1 MSENGVRFR
10 DIRGLLEARSV
21 AVVGASDR
29 EGNVGGTAIGH
40 LLKFGYTGE
49 IWPVHPSAETVAG
62 LPAYRSVADL
72 PGAADLAI
80 LAVPAARA
88 VDLVAEC
95 GAAGIRNGVVWAGGF
110 AESGP
115 EGRALQD
122 RLVEAC
128 AAVDFNLC
136 GPNCLGLIN
145 TGTKLTATYSSGLFD
160 FETMLTGTVSMVSQS
175 GGITAAS
182 MALAA
187 RAGWGFRH
195 VVSVGNEAV
204 VSAADFIHHY
214 ANDDGVRVI
223 AAYLEGVQDGA
234 KLVAALR
241 EAHAA
246 AKPVVILKGGR
257 SKESAEAAKSHTAV
271 LAGVD
276 KVFSAVMRDCGV
288 TLVGSLE
295 ELLDTASL
303 FSSLRPEQLGAGGR
317 IAITTTGGGGG
328 VLATDQCVSR
338 GLAVPRLSEATVGAA
353 AAKLTPLAAVGNPT
367 DLTPESFY
375 QAKWRSQLPEALGAI
390 AADEGVDGV
399 LFLAQAMRHR
409 AAEVV
414 AAVEALRGAT
424 DKPVCVSW
432 PLAPDEAL
440 RSLAELGIYA
450 FPEHDRAAR
459 ALGHLGRYS
468 PAAGAASADVAE
480 VPAAVGP
487 VVAGWVVSEPA
498 VVAEHRARPLL
509 AAAGLPVVEGIHAHS
524 VDEAAEFGFPLV
536 LKGVTDEVTHRYA
549 AGLVKLGVSGR
560 EELNTAWKSIT
571 TRAEADGVSL
581 DGMLVQRMADGD
593 TEFLVSAFTDDQFGV
608 MVSVGVGGVLAE
620 ALDDVVLMRAPV
632 SAVSAAEHIRGLK
645 VFERAPKLT
654 AGVDLPALGAFAAN
668 LAALA
673 SALPWRKFTL
683 EINPV
688 KADGSGVV
696 ALDALLIVE
705 AV

>member
-1 MSENGVRFR
+1 MRFR
-10 DIRGLLEARSV
+10 DIRGLLDARSV

-29 EGNVGGTAIGH
+29 EGNIGGTAIRH

-62 LPAYRSVADL
+62 LPAYRSVAEL
-72 PGAADLAI
+72 PGVADLAI

-88 VDLVAEC
+88 VELVAEC

-122 RLVEAC
+122 RLVAAC
-128 AAVDFNLC
+128 AQTDFNLC

-160 FETMLTGTVSMVSQS
+160 FDTMLTGTVSMVSQS

-187 RAGWGFRH
+187 RAGWGFQH

-214 ANDDGVRVI
+214 ANDNGVRVI
-223 AAYLEGVQDGA
+223 AAYLEGVQDGP
-234 KLVAALR
+234 KLVAALK

-246 AKPVVILKGGR
+246 HKPVVILKGGR
-257 SKESAEAAKSHTAV
+257 SAESAEAAKSHTAV

-288 TLVGSLE
+288 TLVRSLE
-295 ELLDTASL
+295 ELLDVCSL

-338 GLAVPRLSEATVGAA
+338 GVAVPRLAAATVEAA
-353 AAKLTPLAAVGNPT
+353 GAKLTPLAAVGNPT

-375 QAKWRSQLPEALGAI
+375 QEKWRAQLPAALAAL
-390 AADEGVDGV
+390 AADDGVDGV

-409 AAEVV
+409 AQHVV
-414 AAVEALRGAT
+414 AAVEALRSAT
-424 DKPVCVSW
+424 DKPMCVSW
-432 PLAPDEAL
+432 PLAPEEAL
-440 RSLAELGIYA
+440 TSLASLGIYA

-459 ALGHLGRYS
+459 ALGHLGGYRPHTADS
-468 PAAGAASADVAE
+468 AVADAAVPDQVTSLVAE
-480 VPAAVGP
+480 WAITG
-487 VVAGWVVSEPA
+487 PA
-498 VVAEHRARPLL
+498 VVAEHRCRPLL
-509 AAAGLPVVEGIHAHS
+509 TAAGLPVVDGIHAHS
-524 VDEAAEFGFPLV
+524 IDEAAGFGFPLV
-536 LKGVTDEVTHRYA
+536 LKGVTGEVTHRYA
-549 AGLVKLGVSGR
+549 AGLVKLGVADR
-560 EELNTAWKSIT
+560 EELATAWKTIT
-571 TRAEADGVSL
+571 TRAETDGVAL

-632 SAVSAAEHIRGLK
+632 TPEAAVAHIRELK
-645 VFERAPKLT
+645 LFERAPKLVS
-654 AGVDLPALGAFAAN
+654 GVDLAALGGFVAN
-668 LAALA
+668 LGALA
-673 SALPWRKFTL
+673 AALPWRKFTL

-688 KADGSGVV
+688 KAVAAGVV

-705 AV
+705 TTA